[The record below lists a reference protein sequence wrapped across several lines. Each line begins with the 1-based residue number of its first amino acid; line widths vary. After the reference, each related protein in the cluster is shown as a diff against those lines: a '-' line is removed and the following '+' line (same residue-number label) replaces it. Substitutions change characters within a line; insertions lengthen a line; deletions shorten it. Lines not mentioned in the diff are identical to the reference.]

1 MPATSFRAVETTG
14 NRRVRKWI
22 ELEPN
27 APSAGVQAA
36 YQAKLVKLLDDMD
49 DSVTYWI
56 ELRYRQHKPNTLTIA
71 QDDVLPTNELVRA
84 INALVKRWQK
94 TWDEAAPKIAKH
106 FMFEVAGRNDA
117 TLKRILREANWT
129 VNFKMTP
136 AMRDVMKA
144 TLSENVAL
152 IKSIPQQYLKNVQG
166 DVMRSVQ
173 AGRDLGGL
181 SRALQKNYGVTKRR
195 AALIARTQ
203 NNLAT
208 GAMDRARKLE
218 LGLTKSKWRHSKAG
232 KEPRPTHLA
241 NDGKLYDTATGWY
254 DPDPKVKRHIFP
266 GELINCRCQSIT
278 VVPGFS

>member
-1 MPATSFRAVETTG
+1 MPATAFRAIETTG
-14 NRRVRKWI
+14 NRRVAKWI
-22 ELEPN
+22 DLEPN
-27 APSAGVQAA
+27 APSAGVEAA
-36 YQAKLVKLLDDMD
+36 YRAKLDRLIERMD
-49 DSVTYWI
+49 RSVSYWI
-56 ELRYRQHKPNTLTIA
+56 EARYKNNEPLA
-71 QDDVLPTNELVRA
+71 MDDVLPANELTRT
-84 INALVKRWQK
+84 IKELTDRWQK
-94 TWDEAAPKIAKH
+94 LWDKAAKKIAKH
-106 FMFEVAGRNDA
+106 FMFEVAQRNDA
-117 TLKRILREANWT
+117 QLARILREANWT
-129 VNFKMTP
+129 VKFTMTP

-144 TLSENVAL
+144 TLQQNVEL

-166 DVMRSVQ
+166 DVMRSIQ

-181 SRALQKNYGVTKRR
+181 ARTLEKNYGVTKRR

-203 NNLAT
+203 NNMAT

-241 NDGKLYDTATGWY
+241 NDGKLYDTTKGWY
-254 DPDPKVKRHIFP
+254 DNDPKVRRYIYP